1 VKRLLLVRH
10 GETAW
15 NAAGKLQGQE
25 DIPLSDKGIEQSK
38 SLRPFLGRYAIQK
51 VLSSDLQRAFQ
62 TAQALGFENPRLEP
76 RLREAKLGV
85 WEGVGKAVLRK
96 ASGDNYI
103 AWREGRF
110 TPEGGESFQALCER
124 LKTVLDELPDTNET
138 TLLVTHGGVVRA
150 ALASLLNIQPSM
162 IIPAGP
168 GSLTVIS
175 LNGRPRLEH
184 YNLTAYT
191 LPDDGAI

>member
-1 VKRLLLVRH
+1 MRRLLLVRH
-10 GETAW
+10 GETSW
-15 NAAGKLQGQE
+15 NATGKLQGQE
-25 DIPLSDKGIEQSK
+25 DIPLSEKGLEQSK
-38 SLRPFLGRYAIQK
+38 SLRPFLGRYTISN
-51 VLSSDLQRAFQ
+51 VVSSDLQRAYQ
-62 TAQALGFENPRLEP
+62 TAQALGFETARLEP

-85 WEGVGKAVLRK
+85 WEGVEKSHLRK
-96 ASGDNYI
+96 TSCEDYI

-110 TPEGGESFQALCER
+110 TPEGGESFQHLCER
-124 LKTVLDELPDTNET
+124 LKTVVNELPNTDET

-168 GSLTVIS
+168 ASLTVIS
-175 LNGRPRLEH
+175 LDGKPRLEH

-191 LPDDGAI
+191 LPDDGAV